1 MRDRRRAGFDPKQPL
16 PAPRCSRVSGLF
28 LPETYEGL
36 DLVEAG
42 FGRVKW
48 RQVIEFV
55 NLMPEPER
63 IGSQI
68 SFADRS
74 DAWRV
79 AHEEVITICVQE
91 HRV

>member
-1 MRDRRRAGFDPKQPL
+1 
-16 PAPRCSRVSGLF
+16 
-28 LPETYEGL
+28 
-36 DLVEAG
+36 
-42 FGRVKW
+42 
-48 RQVIEFV
+48 
-55 NLMPEPER
+55 MPEPER